1 MESDA
6 WKESNAPLLQREVDI
21 IGKIMFT
28 ATHTAAV
35 DCDTGFILK
44 DKRYDKCFPIVDLDE
59 ESYFTDVLASDDGST
74 AVPWARAED
83 EPYYQASYEFQ
94 GELATYSNDGFY
106 RAFAPGT
113 TVEEYRE
120 EMKNLNGIFFGMGTR
135 AVSLTFTV
143 YSKITD
149 WWINVRIL
157 FEYGIGNQV
166 ILARKDFI
174 PFRPNIYETKQERQ
188 FLILDIARLCC
199 NITIALVHV
208 VFGGIRVKKI
218 WAKEFDSVTLFY
230 FIFDIFVLAV
240 FIA

>member
-1 MESDA
+1 M
-6 WKESNAPLLQREVDI
+6 
-21 IGKIMFT
+21 
-28 ATHTAAV
+28 
-35 DCDTGFILK
+35 
-44 DKRYDKCFPIVDLDE
+44 
-59 ESYFTDVLASDDGST
+59 
-74 AVPWARAED
+74 
-83 EPYYQASYEFQ
+83 
-94 GELATYSNDGFY
+94 
-106 RAFAPGT
+106 
-113 TVEEYRE
+113 EEYRE

-240 FIA
+240 FVA